1 MSYLNGNQEGKYGQL
16 AHKLIKLASMSN
28 KKVVLRHDDQS
39 SDVSTELL
47 HEFGTTDVAIG
58 DVTAEVMLTTMGKI
72 PSEMYDLEDTSPPV
86 ITKLVHFEKTS
97 PFARAIAVTEPQ
109 YHPVTKEPTACIITK
124 SKRKSTFFGKE
135 DMECEPG
142 CTGMN
147 QPLLDKI
154 SSSTNKTSCGSMR
167 N

>member
-1 MSYLNGNQEGKYGQL
+1 
-16 AHKLIKLASMSN
+16 
-28 KKVVLRHDDQS
+28 
-39 SDVSTELL
+39 
-47 HEFGTTDVAIG
+47 
-58 DVTAEVMLTTMGKI
+58 MLTTMGKI
-72 PSEMYDLEDTSPPV
+72 PSEMYDLEDTSPPI

-97 PFARAIAVTEPQ
+97 PFARAIAVTEPA
-109 YHPVTKEPTACIITK
+109 YHPVTKEPTGHSSILIALLTALLIIFLLCCITACIITK

-154 SSSTNKTSCGSMR
+154 SSSTNKTSCPSMR